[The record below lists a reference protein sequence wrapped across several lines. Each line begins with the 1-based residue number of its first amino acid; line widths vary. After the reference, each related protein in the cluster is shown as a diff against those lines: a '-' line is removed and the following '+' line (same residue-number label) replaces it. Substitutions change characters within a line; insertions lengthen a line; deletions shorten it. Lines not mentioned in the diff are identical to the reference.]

1 MSIRETVITC
11 SKLAEKNCANLINGK
26 CLGENRCP
34 VLNCTINKGLRCPY
48 FEESVLPVDQELQE
62 AYLVHVLGQGANH
75 SSKKCKGCNK
85 VFKTD
90 NYRVQ
95 YCGDTCKNIAKK
107 NSNRISQRKYV
118 RNEKSAIIQA

>member
-1 MSIRETVITC
+1 VNIKETVIAC
-11 SKLAEKNCANLINGK
+11 AKLAEKNCANLLNGR

-48 FEESVLPVDQELQE
+48 FEKSVLPIDQEQQE
-62 AYLVHVLGQGANH
+62 NYRVYVLEQGANY

-95 YCGDTCKNIAKK
+95 FCSDICKNIAIR
-107 NSNRISQRKYV
+107 NSKRVSASKSR
-118 RNEKSAIIQA
+118 KSAMI